1 VTTTTEPSSAQ
12 DPTGALS
19 PATRAEIASQPAL
32 WRRAIELAQGGVPG
46 LPAAGERVLV
56 LGCGTSY
63 YVGLAYGAVREG
75 AGLGTTDALIA
86 SEIPPV
92 LREYDRVI
100 AISRSGTSSELLDAV
115 RTLREQQPGVPVTA
129 LLGEQRTPLADL
141 ASDVVD
147 LSFADE
153 QSVVQTRFPTVQLVL
168 LRSALAAQAPGPD
181 PATYDLGPLEA
192 LDSLPGRAQAALEGA
207 LPATGI
213 RQLVI
218 LGRGW
223 GQFVAE
229 EAALKVRE
237 SAGAWTESYAVG
249 EYRHGPVA
257 TSGPGT
263 LVWGLGQLPD
273 DIVATVEASGGTVE
287 HGCGEPL
294 VELVRLHRYAVE
306 LAAEAGRDADRPHL
320 LSRSVVLDANGEPG

>member
-1 VTTTTEPSSAQ
+1 MTTTTEPTSAQ

-32 WRRAIELAQGGVPG
+32 WRRAIEMADDVIAG
-46 LPAAGERVLV
+46 LPSAGERVLV

-63 YVGLAYGAVREG
+63 YVGLAYGSVREA
-75 AGLGTTDALIA
+75 AGLGPTDALIA

-92 LREYDRVI
+92 LRAYDRVI

-115 RTLREQQPGVPVTA
+115 RTLREQQPDVPVTA
-129 LLGEQRTPLADL
+129 LLGEQGTPLADL
-141 ASDVVD
+141 ADDVVD

-168 LRSALAAQAPGPD
+168 LRAALAAQARSVAA
-181 PATYDLGPLEA
+181 ATYDREPLTGLDA
-192 LDSLPGRAQAALEGA
+192 LPERAQAALESA
-207 LPATGI
+207 LPPTGI

-218 LGRGW
+218 LGRAW
-223 GQFVAE
+223 GQFIAE

-257 TSGPGT
+257 TSGAGT
-263 LVWGLGQLPD
+263 LVWGLDRLPD

-320 LSRSVVLDANGEPG
+320 LSRSVVLDENGEPG

>member
-1 VTTTTEPSSAQ
+1 VTTTTEPASTP
-12 DPTGALS
+12 DPAAALS
-19 PATRAEIASQPAL
+19 PATRAEIASQPGL
-32 WRRAIELAQGGVPG
+32 WRRAIQVARDGVRG

-63 YVGLAYGAVREG
+63 YVGLAYGHVREA
-75 AGLGTTDALIA
+75 AGLGTTDTHIA

-92 LREYDRVI
+92 LRPYDRVI

-115 RTLREQQPGVPVTA
+115 RTLRAQQPDTPVTA
-129 LLGEQRTPLADL
+129 LLGEQGTPLADL
-141 ASDVVD
+141 ADDVVD

-153 QSVVQTRFPTVQLVL
+153 QSVVQTRFPTVQLML
-168 LRSALAAQAPGPD
+168 LRAALAEQATDVDG
-181 PATYDLGPLEA
+181 ATYDLGPLQGLEA
-192 LDSLPGRAQAALEGA
+192 LPERAQAALESD

-218 LGRGW
+218 LGGGW

-263 LVWGLGQLPD
+263 VVWGLDRLPD
-273 DIVATVEASGGTVE
+273 DIVATVEASGGVVA
-287 HGCGEPL
+287 HGGGEPL

-306 LAAEAGRDADRPHL
+306 LATEAGRDADRPHL
-320 LSRSVVLDANGEPG
+320 LSRSVVLDENGDPA